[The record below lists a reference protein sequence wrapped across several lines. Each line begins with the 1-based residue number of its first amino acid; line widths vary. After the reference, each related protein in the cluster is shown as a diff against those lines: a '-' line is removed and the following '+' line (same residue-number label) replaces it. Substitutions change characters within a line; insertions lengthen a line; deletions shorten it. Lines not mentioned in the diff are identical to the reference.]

1 MELFRRKQEFQ
12 DAVISTAD
20 YYKVNPAIVKKDYY
34 ITVVLNSDMCI
45 VKKIIKLYYWRVIVK
60 RLLFKK
66 EVAYR

>member
-45 VKKIIKLYYWRVIVK
+45 VKKIIKLYY
-60 RLLFKK
+60 
-66 EVAYR
+66 